1 MPNLNENGDRND
13 EQNKGDFHPEVEE
26 RLKWWAEKHNKTLDD
41 ATGEFYTYLKAEL
54 GIDNPSIEEDDFL
67 IDAAET
73 FVVERRVMSGT
84 SQANAVELA
93 GYFVGVDAKMRDGQE
108 RKRAPAVSAAMNDL
122 DDAIQQGLVA
132 RAYTE
137 DGVWMLEKKDGPVK
151 TDETADSK
159 PWFLFDENG
168 LSIAIL
174 QNNPQWA
181 RFGEPITPYRWQRT
195 YHFLG
200 NTKENFLDEQKLLRL
215 TVTSNNPDEWFVPQ
229 LFSECVVKVRAQS
242 ENVKPEWADTYNTFA
257 LPGALTYGNDF
268 VDEHVRG
275 AITPPRLIPELDSY
289 IKDMSTL
296 AEVFETRQEV
306 IPGYNPVGPMVFVR
320 GKVSD
325 MRKEARESEW
335 DQSGH
340 DYSMSLTSFDL
351 ARTFNGG
358 LRQNLPCYIH
368 GLLGDEGHPF
378 HYATEEGWKPY
389 AVKSTVIVFGRL
401 AVRATEDGPAPSIK
415 TLGVYAV
422 PRLTIPAGEG
432 GDTSTS
438 QYGE

>member
-1 MPNLNENGDRND
+1 MNLNNNNGADNN
-13 EQNKGDFHPEVEE
+13 EQPTFHGEVED
-26 RLKWWAEKHNKTLDD
+26 RLKWWAEKHGKTIEE
-41 ATGEFYTYLKAEL
+41 AREQFTAYLLTDL
-54 GIDNPSIEEDDFL
+54 GISEPSKEDDDFL
-67 IDAAET
+67 IEAAES
-73 FVVERRVMSGT
+73 FMVERRVMAST
-84 SQANAVELA
+84 SSANAVEL
-93 GYFVGVDAKMRDGQE
+93 VGFFTGFDSKVRDAQA

-378 HYATEEGWKPY
+378 HYATEEGWKPS